1 MRYLLPALLAVSAA
15 THVLPCHAQFAP
27 PLGARAEVS
36 GPRTQMMTLAS
47 IHLSSHSQDWQAAWL
62 SPLRARI
69 AAWRPQVITIE
80 NLSGSQCEMMR
91 SQPGRYG
98 DTYDTYCTDATP
110 FQRSLKLTQAEA
122 EARAEQQLAT
132 WPRMPTPAQRR
143 TLAMLF
149 LASGDTGSAAVQWL
163 RLLPS
168 ERHADDT
175 LSERAVKHLSRASG
189 GMNESI
195 DIAAE
200 VAASVGLD
208 RLHAVDD
215 HTSDAIFSVQD
226 PAFEPWQQARYE
238 AIMPSPRLVQQSE
251 VEKRVHDGE
260 SLLAYYRAINA
271 AHATD
276 DTIQLDFGGALAD
289 PHPKRFGRQ
298 YVGWW
303 ETRNLRMAANI
314 REAISRT
321 PSVRVLN
328 IVGASHKPWYD
339 QWARQMSDVEVVD
352 AAAVL
357 AH

>member
-1 MRYLLPALLAVSAA
+1 MRYLLPLLLAVFAA
-15 THVLPCHAQFAP
+15 IQPLPSHAQFAP
-27 PLGARAEVS
+27 PLGARPEVS

-47 IHLSSHSQDWQAAWL
+47 IHLSSHSKDWQATWL
-62 SPLRARI
+62 TPLRARI
-69 AAWRPQVITIE
+69 ANWRPQVITIE

-91 SQPGRYG
+91 NLPGRYAE
-98 DTYDTYCTDATP
+98 TYDTYCTDATP
-110 FQRSLKLTQAEA
+110 FQRSVELTQAEA
-122 EARAEQQLAT
+122 EARAEQHLAT
-132 WPRMPTPAQRR
+132 WPRTPTPAQRR
-143 TLAMLF
+143 ELAMLF
-149 LASGDTGSAAVQWL
+149 LAAGDFGSAMVQWL
-163 RLLPS
+163 RLPAG
-168 ERHADDT
+168 ERHAGDT
-175 LSERAVKHLSRASG
+175 LSERAVKHLSRSSG

-215 HTSDAIFSVQD
+215 HTSDAIFSMQD
-226 PAFEPWQQARYE
+226 PAFEPWQQARYQ
-238 AIMPSPRLVQQSE
+238 AIVPSPKLVEQAE
-251 VEKRVHDGE
+251 VEKRVRDGE
-260 SLLAYYRAINA
+260 SLLAYYRVINA
-271 AHATD
+271 AHAAD

-314 REAISRT
+314 RAAISLT
-321 PSVRVLN
+321 PGVRVLN

-352 AAAVL
+352 AAAAL
-357 AH
+357 GQ

>member
-15 THVLPCHAQFAP
+15 TQALPCHAQFAP
-27 PLGARAEVS
+27 PLGTRPEVA

-62 SPLRARI
+62 TPLRTRI
-69 AAWRPQVITIE
+69 ATWRPQVITIE

-91 SQPGRYG
+91 NLPGRYAE
-98 DTYDTYCTDATP
+98 TYDTYCTDATP

-122 EARAEQQLAT
+122 EARAEHHLAT
-132 WPRMPTPAQRR
+132 WPRTPTPAQRR
-143 TLAMLF
+143 ELAMLF
-149 LASGDTGSAAVQWL
+149 LAAGDFGSAMVQWL
-163 RLLPS
+163 RLPAA
-168 ERHADDT
+168 ERRAGDT
-175 LSERAVKHLSRASG
+175 LSERAVKHLSRSSG

-226 PAFEPWQQARYE
+226 PDFEPWQQARYE
-238 AIMPSPRLVQQSE
+238 AIVPSPQLVQQSE

-260 SLLAYYRAINA
+260 SLLAYYRILNA

-289 PHPKRFGRQ
+289 PHPERFGRQ

-303 ETRNLRMAANI
+303 ETRNLRMVANI
-314 REAISRT
+314 RAAISRT
-321 PSVRVLN
+321 PGVRVLN

-339 QWARQMSDVEVVD
+339 RWARQMSDVEVVD

-357 AH
+357 GQ

>member
-1 MRYLLPALLAVSAA
+1 MRYLLPLLLAAFGA
-15 THVLPCHAQFAP
+15 IQPLPSHAQFAP
-27 PLGARAEVS
+27 PLGDRPEVS

-47 IHLSSHSQDWQAAWL
+47 IHLSGHSQDWRAAWL
-62 SPLRARI
+62 TPLRARLV
-69 AAWRPQVITIE
+69 AWRPQVITIE

-91 SQPGRYG
+91 NLPGRYG
-98 DTYDTYCTDATP
+98 ETYDTYCTDATP
-110 FQRSLKLTQAEA
+110 FQRSLKLTQIEA
-122 EARAEQQLAT
+122 EARAEQHLAT
-132 WPRMPTPAQRR
+132 WPHTPTPAQRR
-143 TLAMLF
+143 ELAMLF
-149 LASGDTGSAAVQWL
+149 LAAGDFGSAMVQWL
-163 RLLPS
+163 RLPAA
-168 ERHADDT
+168 ERHVGDA
-175 LSERAVKHLSRASG
+175 LSDRAVKHLSRASG

-215 HTSDAIFSVQD
+215 HTSDAIFSRQD

-238 AIMPSPRLVQQSE
+238 AIVPSPQLVEQAE
-251 VEKRVHDGE
+251 LEKRVRDGE
-260 SLLAYYRAINA
+260 SLLAYYRVINA

-289 PHPKRFGRQ
+289 PHPTRFGRQ

-314 REAISRT
+314 RAAISRT
-321 PSVRVLN
+321 PGVRVLN

-357 AH
+357 GK